1 MVPQG
6 MATID
11 ALWRERRRREED
23 SSRTTERP
31 EADHREPLSAI
42 AQLQRSA
49 GNQAVARLLTRAR
62 PEAALLQR
70 YNGES
75 DDEDGVGQQQ
85 QLQLLLPR
93 DEQQSAAAP
102 EVTVSVQGSP
112 TLKIT
117 PNKAFAVSAGIDIV
131 GKWIPTAT
139 PPNGHSP
146 DANVGWIQNLNHC
159 NEQADY
165 FADGNYVESS
175 WIEYN
180 GAMVDGDDA
189 DVWYDPPRPYSDVA
203 QGTRAA
209 LLGNRPQQRPVG
221 AALFDKPQSS
231 YPMVSPQGGKLYR
244 FGGALEFSAY
254 LVIAEPDWRRGTV
267 LETIQWKY
275 EYAYSL
281 PDVNAPAG
289 TFVEDYA
296 QTYVVSR
303 TAGVGDRTPNME
315 KGGMRANVFANDV
328 PVSWEQINAGRDP
341 NAERFPSFI

>member
-1 MVPQG
+1 MT
-6 MATID
+6 TID
-11 ALWRERRRREED
+11 RRRRERED
-23 SSRTTERP
+23 SSRTPERP
-31 EADHREPLSAI
+31 EPDRRDPLSTI

-49 GNQAVARLLTRAR
+49 GNQAVARLLTGAR
-62 PEAALLQR
+62 THPALLQR

-75 DDEDGVGQQQ
+75 DEEDGGVGQQ
-85 QLQLLLPR
+85 QLQLLVPR
-93 DEQQSAAAP
+93 DQQQSAAP
-102 EVTVSVQGSP
+102 DVTVSIQGAP
-112 TLKIT
+112 TLKTT

-146 DANVGWIQNLNHC
+146 NANVGRIQNLHFC

-165 FADGNYVESS
+165 FTDGNYVESS
-175 WIEYN
+175 WIEYI

-203 QGTRAA
+203 HGSRAA
-209 LLGNRPQQRPVG
+209 LLGNQPRQGPVG
-221 AALFDKPQSS
+221 AVLFDKPQSS
-231 YPMVSPQGGKLYR
+231 YAMVSPQGGKLYR
-244 FGGALEFSAY
+244 FGGVLEFSAY
-254 LVIAEPDWRRGTV
+254 LVIAEPDWHRGTV
-267 LETIQWKY
+267 VETIQWKY

-281 PDVNAPAG
+281 PNVNAPAG
-289 TFVEDYA
+289 AFVEDYA

-303 TAGVGDRTPNME
+303 TAGVGGQTPNME

-328 PVSWEQINAGRDP
+328 PVSWEQISAGRDP